1 METITI
7 DTGLHIELDKLK
19 AGAKVFR
26 AIRHPVRSHILY
38 LLHKN
43 TRMTV
48 TDLYTKLSIDQAV
61 ASFQLGILRREGLV
75 ITEREGKH
83 IYYAVNYKRLA
94 QVQAIAAQLIS

>member
-7 DTGLHIELDKLK
+7 DSGLHIELDKLK

-26 AIRHPVRSHILY
+26 AIKHPVRSHILY

-43 TRMTV
+43 SRMTV
-48 TDLYTKLSIDQAV
+48 TSLYVKLNLDQSV
-61 ASFQLGILRREGLV
+61 TSLQLGILRREGLV
-75 ITEREGKH
+75 STQREGKH
-83 IYYAVNYKRLA
+83 IYYAVNYKRLT